1 MRVTLMSGE
10 TVTVENPSV
19 RNDSIVGATDGDVA
33 ELALGDIRL
42 LEVRQLDSGFLAAVV
57 VIAAAALIIYCV
69 DEPCFRY

>member
-42 LEVRQLDSGFLAAVV
+42 LEVRQLDSGFLATVV
-57 VIAAAALIIYCV
+57 VIAAALIIYCV